1 MIKASILIANYNSAN
16 FIDQCLNSINS
27 QSNKNFEVIFF
38 DDNSSDNSLEKIKK
52 FENIKIIEN
61 KKRTPYG
68 SLNQINA
75 YKSAFKK
82 STGEILMFLDSD
94 DYFEK
99 NKVEKVVSYFQNN
112 SDKNILFD
120 LPIIVKD
127 KKFFKKKNSSKLL
140 KTYWPYIH
148 PQSCISIK
156 RKIADKMF
164 KLIEYQKYNDVW
176 MDFRIC
182 SYSKYIL
189 NEYNSINENLTYYR
203 QTDTNISSGF
213 RKYSLNW
220 WRRRKEAHSY
230 LFNFAKDNNFKV
242 SKNLDFIVTKFMNNF
257 IKNE

>member
-1 MIKASILIANYNSAN
+1 MIKASILIANYNSTN
-16 FIDQCLNSINS
+16 YIDQCLNSINS

-38 DDNSSDNSLEKIKK
+38 DDNSSDNSLEKVKK

-82 STGEILMFLDSD
+82 SSGEILMFLDSD

-99 NKVEKVVSYFQNN
+99 NKVEKVISYFQSN
-112 SDKNILFD
+112 SDRNILFD
-120 LPIIVKD
+120 LPIIAKD
-127 KKFFKKKNSSKLL
+127 KKYLKKKGSSKLL
-140 KTYWPYIH
+140 KTYWPYIY

-164 KLIEYQKYNDVW
+164 KLIEYQKYTDVW

-182 SYSKYIL
+182 LFSKYIL
-189 NEYNSINENLTYYR
+189 
-203 QTDTNISSGF
+203 
-213 RKYSLNW
+213 
-220 WRRRKEAHSY
+220 
-230 LFNFAKDNNFKV
+230 
-242 SKNLDFIVTKFMNNF
+242 
-257 IKNE
+257 

>member
-16 FIDQCLNSINS
+16 YIDQCLNSINS
-27 QSNKNFEVIFF
+27 QSNKDFEIIFF

-52 FENIKIIEN
+52 FKNIKIIEN

-82 STGEILMFLDSD
+82 SSGEILMFLDSD
-94 DYFEK
+94 DYFGK
-99 NKVEKVVSYFQNN
+99 NKVEKVISYFQSN
-112 SDKNILFD
+112 SHKNVLFD
-120 LPIIVKD
+120 LPTIVRE
-127 KKFFKKKNSSKLL
+127 KKHLKKKGSLKLL

-164 KLIEYQKYNDVW
+164 KLIEYQKYTDVW

-182 SYSKYIL
+182 LYSKYIL

-203 QTDTNISSGF
+203 QTNTNISSGF
-213 RKYSLNW
+213 KKYSLNW
-220 WRRRKEAHSY
+220 WKRRKEAHSY

-242 SKNLDFIVTKFMNNF
+242 SKNLDFIVTKLMNNF

>member
-16 FIDQCLNSINS
+16 YIDECLNSINS
-27 QSNKNFEVIFF
+27 QSNKDFEIIFF

-52 FENIKIIEN
+52 FKNIKIIEN

-82 STGEILMFLDSD
+82 SSGEILMFLDSD
-94 DYFEK
+94 DYFER
-99 NKVEKVVSYFQNN
+99 NKVEKVISYFQSN
-112 SDKNILFD
+112 SHKNILFD
-120 LPIIVKD
+120 LPTIVREKIHL
-127 KKFFKKKNSSKLL
+127 KKKDSLKLL

-164 KLIEYQKYNDVW
+164 KLIGYEKYTDVW

-182 SYSKYIL
+182 LYSKYIL

-203 QTDTNISSGF
+203 QTDTNISSAF
-213 RKYSLNW
+213 KKYSLNW
-220 WRRRKEAHSY
+220 WKRRKEAHSY

>member
-16 FIDQCLNSINS
+16 YIDECLNSINS
-27 QSNKNFEVIFF
+27 QSNKDFEIIFF
-38 DDNSSDNSLEKIKK
+38 DDNSSDNSIEKIKK
-52 FENIKIIEN
+52 FKNIKIIEN

-82 STGEILMFLDSD
+82 SSGEILMFLDSD
-94 DYFEK
+94 DYFGK
-99 NKVEKVVSYFQNN
+99 YKVEKVISYFQSN
-112 SDKNILFD
+112 SHKNILFD
-120 LPIIVKD
+120 LPTIVRE
-127 KKFFKKKNSSKLL
+127 KKHLKKKDSLKLL

-164 KLIEYQKYNDVW
+164 KLIEYQKYTDVW

-182 SYSKYIL
+182 LYSKYIL

-203 QTDTNISSGF
+203 QTDTNISSAF
-213 RKYSLNW
+213 KKYSLNW
-220 WRRRKEAHSY
+220 WKRRKEAHSY

>member
-16 FIDQCLNSINS
+16 YIDQCLNSINS
-27 QSNKNFEVIFF
+27 QSNKDFEIIFF

-52 FENIKIIEN
+52 FKNIKIIEN

-82 STGEILMFLDSD
+82 SSGEILMFLDSD

-99 NKVEKVVSYFQNN
+99 NKVEKVISYFQSN
-112 SDKNILFD
+112 SHKNVLFD
-120 LPIIVKD
+120 LPTIVRE
-127 KKFFKKKNSSKLL
+127 KKHLKKEDSLKLL

-164 KLIEYQKYNDVW
+164 KLIEYQKYTDVW

-182 SYSKYIL
+182 LYSKYIL

-230 LFNFAKDNNFKV
+230 LFSFAKDNNFKV